1 MTATPPFAPG
11 PPSSAPATS
20 PFVSGQPPA
29 GVPGSGPSLGVRIG
43 LGLAL
48 LVPAIVALLW
58 SYVIPSITTVV
69 KSFQRDRMYL
79 PPEAVGGSN
88 YGRLS
93 EIGFFGSIGFALL
106 LSLVPLLLAL
116 VAAPL
121 LALVADRAG
130 RVARLVTRGL
140 LVLPLACYAP
150 TALAVAWWTYRAD
163 LDTWAENPRL
173 TSVGMAAGMT
183 FGLVVAVA
191 ATLFLS
197 VVRRRATAGGKTGLA
212 LVAVGGTL
220 GLGVVATGL
229 QSFTLQNT
237 IPGIRNEAAT
247 PVFVALVNSLR
258 RFDFGLGAAAL
269 TILLGIL
276 AVLGLLAVGL
286 LIATRTRIEFEGWR
300 DRTAAPAAV
309 KVDSAPATGP
319 SVSVP
324 SAAPLPGSASVPSV
338 VAGRQQPHP
347 VAIVLLVLGLVAFL
361 TILGYT
367 LFPWLRAFFGPTRPT
382 PDQLTTGSLLVDTW
396 IPPLISAVVAVGIAV
411 LGGFAIGG
419 LRPLGRFSELLLL
432 PFAPWFFV
440 GTGPL
445 SIAGFERA
453 READQ
458 LNTFVGLIPPSW
470 LSIPALVAFTLLF
483 RGQHERWRAGQ
494 GLATSMLLPALPMV
508 GLAGLLTWLLGAQD
522 LLWPY
527 LVSTGEVMPAP
538 LALLATMRMGLLP
551 GGSVSEVFGLV
562 LPIPVVLLLLVV
574 FGVLQVGYLDR
585 LAIRAGR
592 RE

>member
-1 MTATPPFAPG
+1 MTAIPPPAPG
-11 PPSSAPATS
+11 PPSTPAT
-20 PFVSGQPPA
+20 PAVVAAQPPA
-29 GVPGSGPSLGVRIG
+29 RVPGSGPSLGVRIG

-48 LVPAIVALLW
+48 LVPAVVALLW
-58 SYVIPSITTVV
+58 SYVIPSISTVEM
-69 KSFQRDRMYL
+69 SFQRARPNL
-79 PPEAVGGSN
+79 PPAAAGGLN
-88 YGRLS
+88 YDRLS
-93 EIGFFGSIGFALL
+93 ALGFFDSIGFALL

-121 LALVADRAG
+121 LAVVADRAG

-140 LVLPLACYAP
+140 LALPLACYAP
-150 TALAVAWWTYRAD
+150 TALAVAWWTYRVD
-163 LDTWAENPRL
+163 LDTWMENQRL
-173 TSVGMAAGMT
+173 TSVGAAAGMT

-197 VVRRRATAGGKTGLA
+197 VVRRRATAGGRIGLA

-237 IPGIRNEAAT
+237 IPSVRNEAAT
-247 PVFVALVNSLR
+247 PVFVALVNSMR

-286 LIATRTRIEFEGWR
+286 LIATRTRIEFEGRR
-300 DRTAAPAAV
+300 DRTSEGAA
-309 KVDSAPATGP
+309 K
-319 SVSVP
+319 VP
-324 SAAPLPGSASVPSV
+324 SASAPSV
-338 VAGRQQPHP
+338 VAGRQQSNP
-347 VAIVLLVLGLVAFL
+347 VMIVLLVLGLVGFL
-361 TILGYT
+361 SILGYA
-367 LFPWLRAFFGPTRPT
+367 LFPWLRSFFGPST
-382 PDQLTTGSLLVDTW
+382 PMSDQLSTGSLVVNTW

-445 SIAGFERA
+445 ALAGFERA

-458 LNTFVGLIPPSW
+458 FNTFVGLILPSW

-494 GLATSMLLPALPMV
+494 GFAASMLLPALPML

-527 LVSTGEVMPAP
+527 LVTAGEVTTAP
-538 LALLATMRMGLLP
+538 LATIIAMRQGLLP
-551 GGSVSEVFGLV
+551 GGNISEVVGLV
-562 LPIPVVLLLLVV
+562 LPIPVVLLLLVA
-574 FGVLQVGYLDR
+574 FGVFQVCYLDR